1 MCENGVVCTIRR
13 CCESKKQCKKHAH
26 FHARSMEVGT
36 NAHSW
41 YLSRVRIPYVV
52 SLMERGQLPVTQPRD
67 GNARFLHGLIC
78 LENLPETWKDLLI
91 LSLKAQSM
99 LLCRFP
105 FNNLRDLSAS
115 SVLTTMTEAKLFKSP
130 YSLEEGHLSQV
141 SRDHRNP
148 LLRPIFYAS
157 KSAALFLVTL
167 VTILVL

>member
-1 MCENGVVCTIRR
+1 
-13 CCESKKQCKKHAH
+13 
-26 FHARSMEVGT
+26 
-36 NAHSW
+36 
-41 YLSRVRIPYVV
+41 
-52 SLMERGQLPVTQPRD
+52 
-67 GNARFLHGLIC
+67 
-78 LENLPETWKDLLI
+78 
-91 LSLKAQSM
+91 M